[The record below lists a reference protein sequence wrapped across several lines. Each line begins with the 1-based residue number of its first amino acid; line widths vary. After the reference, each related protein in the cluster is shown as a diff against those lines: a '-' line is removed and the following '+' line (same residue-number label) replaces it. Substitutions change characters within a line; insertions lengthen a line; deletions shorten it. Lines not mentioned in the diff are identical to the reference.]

1 MCGSLRPS
9 VQYQD
14 DDTRSIDNLELK
26 GDPEVSTQ
34 AFVAHVPR
42 VLASMPFSKYVTRVL
57 KKSVAGKYV
66 VGKLK
71 KYVVNKYVAGTLK
84 RDSEKFMT
92 DSLVTPSVNQRL
104 AQLWWYGLDY
114 LCSRSHS
121 QMALF
126 PIFLPARFLDTE
138 QIWTDRMDD
147 VSYQLEKHPLG
158 TWASV
163 HPLSPTAVKHD
174 LAGESRGQGAG
185 ELLLSTGEGVGA
197 NLQSSG
203 SSPTLNDSL
212 LGKYMILCACLL
224 FTLVL
229 IVCRIRRCSHKS
241 P

>member
-84 RDSEKFMT
+84 RDSE
-92 DSLVTPSVNQRL
+92 
-104 AQLWWYGLDY
+104 
-114 LCSRSHS
+114 RS
-121 QMALF
+121 
-126 PIFLPARFLDTE
+126 E
-138 QIWTDRMDD
+138 
-147 VSYQLEKHPLG
+147 E
-158 TWASV
+158 
-163 HPLSPTAVKHD
+163 
-174 LAGESRGQGAG
+174 
-185 ELLLSTGEGVGA
+185 
-197 NLQSSG
+197 
-203 SSPTLNDSL
+203 
-212 LGKYMILCACLL
+212 
-224 FTLVL
+224 
-229 IVCRIRRCSHKS
+229 RR
-241 P
+241 